1 MTSKKD
7 FKDTAQ
13 ASAFLSTIEPEQPPI
28 GEPEEPAD
36 NAALIEQ
43 MKQMQAEIEALK
55 KATAKPEPE
64 EERKTKRVN
73 MLLKPSV
80 YEKVKATAKQKK
92 ISINELMERLILA
105 EYDKVSQEQKKQE
118 ETK

>member
-1 MTSKKD
+1 MASKKD
-7 FKDTAQ
+7 FKDSAQ
-13 ASAFLSTIEPEQPPI
+13 ASAFLSQIEPEQPPI
-28 GEPEEPAD
+28 EPAD
-36 NAALIEQ
+36 NAALLEQ

-80 YEKVKATAKQKK
+80 YEKVKASAKYRKT
-92 ISINELMERLILA
+92 SINDLMERLILA
-105 EYDKVSQEQKKQE
+105 EYDKVSQEQAEQKEQE
-118 ETK
+118 EGK

>member
-36 NAALIEQ
+36 NA
-43 MKQMQAEIEALK
+43 
-55 KATAKPEPE
+55 P
-64 EERKTKRVN
+64 
-73 MLLKPSV
+73 
-80 YEKVKATAKQKK
+80 
-92 ISINELMERLILA
+92 
-105 EYDKVSQEQKKQE
+105 
-118 ETK
+118 